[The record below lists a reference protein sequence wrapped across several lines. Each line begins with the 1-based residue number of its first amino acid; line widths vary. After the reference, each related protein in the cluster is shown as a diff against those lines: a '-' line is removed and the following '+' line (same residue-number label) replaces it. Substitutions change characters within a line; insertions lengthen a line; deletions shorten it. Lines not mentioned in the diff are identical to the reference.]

1 MANSNSE
8 LQAVELKAYGT
19 LDASQMINTI
29 DEITKVLKQMS
40 KATSVT
46 KFVDVWGDAETILNR
61 ALTSMR
67 SFVKEENNID
77 AANVVKLTRALSI
90 LDENKFKDYFSG
102 YTEAIKKAES
112 MVKDITTDFN
122 IPDMKDAFDAFE
134 KIQMAGGDVR
144 EIFDK
149 LGASSGDTEAK
160 IQSLTDKIKD
170 YETTLERANEKIQE
184 LESGAKFQ
192 SLRDDLE
199 KAQEEAAELTVE
211 LDKVRD
217 KLTERFTS
225 FLRANDL
232 MYEEENIF
240 GQMEKGFANSGIE
253 DIFNQVREGL
263 LTDSEAIAKV
273 KAEYGGLID
282 EISSGSG
289 AASFQLAL
297 IETKLNSVA
306 NNIEELTTSL
316 KSGDFSSLDHG
327 EESIKEIGTSA
338 ERVSGGL
345 RDVTTLLEVF
355 SSSIQESGTN
365 ASETAASMTQLVT
378 ELSRL
383 DDIDADKLT
392 RIGDVFHNLSKNNG
406 FSISGSGLDRLTD
419 FIEKIGHGDL
429 GDLDKIRKLD
439 NLNLSGLSVNISK
452 SLHNLTDYLVPASQ
466 NINVEAL
473 ERVQKLD
480 FSNLNVNN
488 RSASALAEL
497 TKAAATGDRLDAL
510 TTEIHDVITAF
521 RDLQTTSKDVE
532 TQTKNTFAESFNL
545 KSATKEINKVES
557 EIGGLKVEINDLV
570 SQGAT
575 DTATSKLLYLEQQI
589 KKFRNNIDAEGKVV
603 DKDKARSFFEAIRQ
617 EAAEAKGEIDK
628 MSQSVQTMA
637 KLDNQLNSLRS
648 KAASKAVVGDKESF
662 NDFLVGID
670 RVESKI
676 QELRDKKI
684 DLSTKAGQDALKE
697 LQDMIAQTSQAY
709 TAGVEK
715 MNAKKLGD
723 SFDVDKATS
732 KVDKINDSLADFR
745 TKVDNIKLSGINTD
759 SLAAKFQELE
769 TAVKAFYNAADADKP
784 VQFEAINNALRE
796 LKSNLS
802 EVDAS
807 KKSLSSLESSLKK
820 LERGL
825 KDVKSSSEFE
835 SLSDDVQKVA
845 DRIKALRTAFANG
858 SMVPSSDDAK
868 AEIQGIITEL
878 VSLDS
883 KLGQVKGTGESAMG
897 GLSEG
902 AKDATSSFAQLT
914 SALSQI
920 WNALGN
926 TSLGKIGKLAFGRA
940 AMYSDDV
947 VREMIRSAVEIESS
961 LAQLQV
967 VTGASGTQLNTFFDA
982 AADSAKRFGVEVKDM
997 LGSIETFSRLGFSL
1011 QESLDFSEAAT
1022 TLSNVAAMSVDEAT
1036 TGITSIVK
1044 GFGMDSSDVG
1054 HVADVVTKVG
1064 QAYAISGQEIMD
1076 AMTRVS
1082 AVAGATDTS
1091 FEKTTALLAGMNASV
1106 QDSAKTGTAL
1116 RTIMARIRGTKTELE
1131 ELGEDMELAG
1141 VGVSKY
1147 RDEIKA
1153 LTNVDGSGGFDVM
1166 ADAAGTQFKDVY
1178 DILVGIHDVWDQ
1190 IDDVSRARI
1199 SEIIAGQRGMA
1210 SLQSVMQNMDDVV
1223 GAYEDALNSAGTAA
1237 EANNIVMDTT
1247 EKKVEQLKTSFQ
1259 ILSRDIVDSD
1269 LTKGIVDFG
1278 TQAIDIIDSLINKF
1292 GALPVALTA
1301 MGGLDIVKNLGKEF
1315 ALGGREAIAA

>member
-1 MANSNSE
+1 MARDGKDRQIGYTVVINGEEQAKKVLADLASAMEKAASGVDFTDVWGKSDVILQRAVNAIKEFQKTNSE
-8 LQAVELKAYGT
+8 I
-19 LDASQMINTI
+19 DASRVVKLTNAFQALDGGNYRRVFDDYLDVIKQAKTI
-29 DEITKVLKQMS
+29 ASDTAKLYDVGSMRSMFSTFKQME
-40 KATSVT
+40 KIMPDFDV
-46 KFVDVWGDAETILNR
+46 VDVFKKISEQSGDAETKV
-61 ALTSMR
+61 R
-67 SFVKEENNID
+67 SLEDEVKQY
-77 AANVVKLTRALSI
+77 K
-90 LDENKFKDYFSG
+90 
-102 YTEAIKKAES
+102 
-112 MVKDITTDFN
+112 
-122 IPDMKDAFDAFE
+122 
-134 KIQMAGGDVR
+134 
-144 EIFDK
+144 
-149 LGASSGDTEAK
+149 
-160 IQSLTDKIKD
+160 
-170 YETTLERANEKIQE
+170 TTLEQANGKIKE

-192 SLRDDLE
+192 SLQDDLE
-199 KAQEEAAELTVE
+199 EAQKEAAQLYVE

-225 FLRANDL
+225 FLKANDL
-232 MYEEENIF
+232 IYEEKNIF

-282 EISSGSG
+282 EMSSSSGV
-289 AASFQLAL
+289 ASTQLAL
-297 IETKLNSVA
+297 IETKLDSVSRH
-306 NNIEELTTSL
+306 IEELTTSL
-316 KSGDFSSLDHG
+316 KAGDFSSLDHS

-365 ASETAASMTQLVT
+365 ASETATSMTRLVT

-732 KVDKINDSLADFR
+732 KVDKINESLAGLR

-784 VQFEAINNALRE
+784 VQFESINNALRE

-825 KDVKSSSEFE
+825 KGVESSSDFK
-835 SLSDDVQKVA
+835 SLSDDVQKVS

-858 SMVPSSDDAK
+858 SMVPGADDAK

-883 KLGQVKGTGESAMG
+883 KLGQVKGTGDSAMD

-926 TSLGKIGKLAFGRA
+926 TSIGKLGKLAFGRA

-997 LGSIETFSRLGFSL
+997 LGSIETFSRLGLNL
-1011 QESLDFSEAAT
+1011 QDSLDLSEMAT
-1022 TLSNVAAMSVDEAT
+1022 TLSNVAAMSVDDAT
-1036 TGITSIVK
+1036 KGLTSVIF
-1044 GFGMDSSDVG
+1044 GYGMDPSDG
-1054 HVADVVTKVG
+1054 EHVADVVTKIG
-1064 QAYAISGQEIMD
+1064 QAYAISGSEIMD
-1076 AMTRVS
+1076 GMTRVS
-1082 AVAGATDTS
+1082 AAASASNTS
-1091 FEKTTALLAGMNASV
+1091 FEKTVALLAGGNAAM
-1106 QDSAKTGTAL
+1106 QDSAKTSTAL
-1116 RTIMARIRGTKTELE
+1116 RTMMARVRGSRTELE
-1131 ELGEDMELAG
+1131 DLGEELDTVG
-1141 VGVSKY
+1141 VGISKY
-1147 RDEIKA
+1147 RDEIMA
-1153 LTNVDGSGGFDVM
+1153 LTNVDGKGGFDVLQ
-1166 ADAAGTQFKDVY
+1166 ADGKTYKDVY
-1178 DILVGIHDVWDQ
+1178 DMLVGISDVWDKL
-1190 IDDVSRARI
+1190 DDTSRQRI
-1199 SEIIAGQRGMA
+1199 SEIFGGTRGFA
-1210 SLQSVMQNMDDVV
+1210 TFSSIIQNMDDVKA
-1223 GAYEDALNSAGTAA
+1223 AYQDALDAAGTAA

-1301 MGGLDIVKNLGKEF
+1301 MGGLDIIKNLGKEF
-1315 ALGGREAIAA
+1315 ALGGCEAIAA